1 MEICRLIERLVVSCS
16 TSEHLIIHE
25 KKNTVIYRET
35 VTTRSRRVRG
45 APVERETRVKRL
57 KGGWIKHRG
66 REENNAGGIM
76 AAYTPPALEKYF
88 KGPPA
93 FTTLLPSQKPADAFM
108 CSTLHC
114 TALFPDDMAHFRCFH
129 CREGI
134 YCRSLYTWRVTHK
147 WEFLRTFWDCDDAW
161 Y

>member
-114 TALFPDDMAHFRCFH
+114 TAPFLTIWHTSDVFTVE
-129 CREGI
+129 RE
-134 YCRSLYTWRVTHK
+134 YTVDLSILD
-147 WEFLRTFWDCDDAW
+147 E
-161 Y
+161 